1 MPTACKSEILIEE
14 VTIDPQ
20 ASRSVR
26 FGPLDEAASDKSP
39 TYWIFRATL
48 RDGSMFAID
57 PCNAQYSFTTAQE
70 RNCGVFPWNS
80 YLSRL
85 SLASGAPV
93 SIQPL
98 GSHAPSPNATPI
110 GNIEDGKRHIFVD
123 ADIRSTA
130 ESMGS
135 KRIVKACITMPATL
149 TLDQVLAHKS
159 NQIEYAANVRA
170 FKNHLEAVIEAG
182 RTTKSGVKDVL
193 MDRLHR
199 KG

>member
-1 MPTACKSEILIEE
+1 LK
-14 VTIDPQ
+14 
-20 ASRSVR
+20 
-26 FGPLDEAASDKSP
+26 
-39 TYWIFRATL
+39 
-48 RDGSMFAID
+48 DGSTFAID
-57 PCNAQYSFTTAQE
+57 PCNAQYSFTTIQE

-98 GSHAPSPNATPI
+98 GSHAPSPNVPPI

-135 KRIVKACITMPATL
+135 RRIVKACVTMPATL
-149 TLDQVLAHKS
+149 TLDKLMAHKS
-159 NQIEYAANVRA
+159 KQIEYASNVSA

-193 MDRLHR
+193 MDRLHC